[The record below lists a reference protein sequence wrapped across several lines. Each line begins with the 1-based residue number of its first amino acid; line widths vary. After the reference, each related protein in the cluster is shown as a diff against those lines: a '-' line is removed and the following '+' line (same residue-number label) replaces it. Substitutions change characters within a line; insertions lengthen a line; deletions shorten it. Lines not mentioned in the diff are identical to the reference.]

1 MYTTFLGKKES
12 INVYVK
18 GEENKNRKACGIERK
33 NHFNTFEQKKRW
45 SRVAHQNW
53 KLLWNQWG
61 HKWETWNLWS
71 ILSNLGGEN

>member
-33 NHFNTFEQKKRW
+33 NHFNTFEQKKKRR
-45 SRVAHQNW
+45 SRVAHQN
-53 KLLWNQWG
+53 
-61 HKWETWNLWS
+61 
-71 ILSNLGGEN
+71 